1 MANIPEHLRFKMT
14 YLISKLNKKAYMSF
28 SCMPRIDEKT
38 RYAEIYLKMEGSV
51 QAQMAVFCID
61 ANDNLK
67 YGIRDYY
74 PETFEGKGSGPALYD
89 YFDTYKEL
97 VKEWNDR
104 VKKCEDDLD
113 YFADYKKA
121 AALNNALNVMNVRG
135 YIYSTQYPG
144 VAHEVNNAINN
155 ALMLMSDSYSSTYE
169 NKEFT
174 SSEVEKIRGLF
185 DKELPRIRERLEENI
200 RVRREKYKGL
210 L

>member
-1 MANIPEHLRFKMT
+1 MANVPEFLRLKVT

-28 SCMPRIDEKT
+28 SWLPRIDEKT

-74 PETFEGKGSGPALYD
+74 PETFEGSGSGPALYD
-89 YFDTYKEL
+89 YFDTYEEL
-97 VKEWNDR
+97 VKEWNER

-121 AALNNALNVMNVRG
+121 AALNTALILMN
-135 YIYSTQYPG
+135 IHHYSSSTYSP
-144 VAHEVNNAINN
+144 AINN
-155 ALMLMSDSYSSTYE
+155 ALMLMSASNISTYK

-174 SSEVEKIRGLF
+174 WVDLPRIGELL
-185 DKELPRIRERLEENI
+185 DKELARIRERLKENI
-200 RVRREKYKGL
+200 RVRKEKYKGL